1 MSEQPQQFQNYRP
14 RQEAT
19 VFDDSASEVQLDFH
33 RNTVSNYN
41 PEAIAAAHLAAEI
54 ATRSPSSAELQGA
67 RVRAASVELHNLQ
80 AARRFA
86 QGIEAPAQRAA

>member
-1 MSEQPQQFQNYRP
+1 MSEQPQQFQDHRP

-41 PEAIAAAHLAAEI
+41 AEEIAAAHLAAEL
-54 ATRSPSSAELQGA
+54 ATRSPSNAELQTA
-67 RVRAASVELHNLQ
+67 RVYAASVELRNLQ

-86 QGIEAPAQRAA
+86 QGIEAPTQRAA